1 MLPLFHHGIPWQ
13 FTFEDLDSINLSGQT
28 AIVTGANAGIGY
40 ALSEHLYR
48 MGAEVTL
55 ACGIHRNA
63 RLPLPGIRE
72 NNAAS
77 SSSSSSIR
85 SGGKVKTGTID
96 TETLASVKEF
106 ARNYLKEAGDDQ
118 PLDML
123 FLNAGTIFAK
133 PGYNCVPA
141 SVDGIEQVFAANYL
155 GHHLL
160 FRLLEPALQKSKSC
174 SCCIHVVKWVF
185 QIVFVSSGDRPGNSQ
200 RMQRV

>member
-55 ACGIHRNA
+55 ACRNPQKCEAAAA
-63 RLPLPGIRE
+63 RIRE
-72 NNAAS
+72 NNAA

-106 ARNYLKEAGDDQ
+106 ATTLPEG
-118 PLDML
+118 
-123 FLNAGTIFAK
+123 
-133 PGYNCVPA
+133 
-141 SVDGIEQVFAANYL
+141 S
-155 GHHLL
+155 
-160 FRLLEPALQKSKSC
+160 
-174 SCCIHVVKWVF
+174 W
-185 QIVFVSSGDRPGNSQ
+185 
-200 RMQRV
+200 